1 MTKNKNTTNK
11 TKKFN
16 INKKYITIIACSF
29 SAVVL
34 IIILLISFTLKNKDS
49 RVHIAFYGIENEYV
63 EQIEKLFYS
72 QVSDK
77 NNKKYIVTI
86 LENGPVNYKNLSKKY
101 DLVFAWKGE
110 VTSNLENSAKDIPS
124 KLLDSVPETMKN
136 KKILPLLIDNC
147 ELAYSKKTAIKFG
160 GELPLNLHDFE
171 EYLAKTKDTVIT
183 PFVCEG
189 ADDKI
194 LTSLVVNLIEK
205 TGGISAYE
213 DFIESLHRG
222 TDLAVLLDQKLGKN
236 SITLR
241 QVLMTLAEWNRK
253 GLLFNGWY
261 NIKQNDLKFFVE
273 EYQTSVFF
281 TYLSR
286 HRKKAWN
293 VMNEYEAYLLPPAD
307 GITETGIIAPTI
319 CVMLFTKN
327 KNAKIILDELFTKRA
342 QEILSDG
349 TKLAPVYL
357 RARAYDKQSEDVR
370 FWAAG
375 SLCGA
380 LPDVYNAAFQ
390 TNPEKFAEFAQK
402 IRILLQI
409 L

>member
-16 INKKYITIIACSF
+16 INKKYITIIACSY

-147 ELAYSKKTAIKFG
+147 ELAYSKKTARVW
-160 GELPLNLHDFE
+160 LSYTCL
-171 EYLAKTKDTVIT
+171 Y
-183 PFVCEG
+183 
-189 ADDKI
+189 
-194 LTSLVVNLIEK
+194 
-205 TGGISAYE
+205 Y
-213 DFIESLHRG
+213 
-222 TDLAVLLDQKLGKN
+222 
-236 SITLR
+236 
-241 QVLMTLAEWNRK
+241 RK
-253 GLLFNGWY
+253 
-261 NIKQNDLKFFVE
+261 
-273 EYQTSVFF
+273 
-281 TYLSR
+281 R
-286 HRKKAWN
+286 
-293 VMNEYEAYLLPPAD
+293 
-307 GITETGIIAPTI
+307 
-319 CVMLFTKN
+319 
-327 KNAKIILDELFTKRA
+327 
-342 QEILSDG
+342 
-349 TKLAPVYL
+349 
-357 RARAYDKQSEDVR
+357 
-370 FWAAG
+370 
-375 SLCGA
+375 
-380 LPDVYNAAFQ
+380 
-390 TNPEKFAEFAQK
+390 
-402 IRILLQI
+402 
-409 L
+409 